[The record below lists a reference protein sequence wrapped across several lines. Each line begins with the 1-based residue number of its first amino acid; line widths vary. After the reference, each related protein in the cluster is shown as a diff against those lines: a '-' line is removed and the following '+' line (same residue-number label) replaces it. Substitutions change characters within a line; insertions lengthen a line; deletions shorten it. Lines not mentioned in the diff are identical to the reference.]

1 MPVITNTFPQLPAA
15 KIIVDGLFILCVN
28 EQTRTAQ
35 LGVYE
40 YANEHDFFIRVS
52 KKEHGVKT
60 KLFKDGLLVKKLDDR
75 LGHEIE
81 TGDVTIAVS
90 NRSQDIGY
98 YQHASVTE
106 DILATDPG
114 KNLNSTIEFP
124 DLGYTT
130 DFRWIIDMENTRF
143 HDKKLKVTPGVIKR
157 KVNILNGIL
166 YTESWVPR
174 KITPAYIKAT
184 DLAGHSTTT
193 RHLFVANQ
201 VAFAINQLSDDET
214 IDIQYTQNGKPET
227 LSLPKV
233 DKGIYYEIL
242 VSNNCPASVAE
253 KKLRQSDFQ
262 HYYNVVDVPIVERY
276 ELGRADGA
284 GDDRIPCDLI
294 YLGQTPELP

>member
-1 MPVITNTFPQLPAA
+1 MQTVTNLLPQQPAA

-60 KLFKDGLLVKKLDDR
+60 ILFKDGLLVKKLDDR
-75 LGHEIE
+75 IGHEIE
-81 TGDVTIAVS
+81 TGDITIGVS
-90 NRSQDIGY
+90 SRSPDIAC
-98 YQHASVTE
+98 YQQESVTE
-106 DILATDPG
+106 KILSTDPG
-114 KNLNSTIEFP
+114 EDLNSTIEFP
-124 DLGYTT
+124 KLGYTT
-130 DFRWIIDMENTRF
+130 DFRWVIDLENKRF
-143 HDKKLKVTPGVIKR
+143 HDKKLKVIPGVIKR
-157 KVNILNGIL
+157 KVNVLNGIL

-184 DLAGHSTTT
+184 ELAGLSTKT
-193 RHLFVANQ
+193 RHQFVANQ
-201 VAFAINQLSDDET
+201 VAFAINKLNDNET
-214 IDIQYTQNGKPET
+214 IDIQYTHNGNAET
-227 LSLPKV
+227 LSLPKTS
-233 DKGIYYEIL
+233 KEIYYEIL

-253 KKLRQSDFQ
+253 KKSRQTDFQ
-262 HYYNVVDVPIVERY
+262 HYYNVVEVPIIERY

-284 GDDRIPCDLI
+284 GDDRIPCDLT